1 MNSSSINPEQSPLRD
16 DEAEAGGEGAGLV
29 AGLDKFLDDNPDASA
44 TEDVETPVVDDSEA
58 PEKSPADEGAV
69 LSGEDED
76 FGLPTIRKEPE
87 VSNEE
92 PVTETVE
99 FDESEFDEATNQEIK
114 GLDPSQGEAWKKLKE
129 ELKSYKKGEVQ
140 LPEIQKKLEALEQEN
155 RNLRDTA
162 DEVEAIKER
171 MKSVTSRNAELLLE
185 ESSEYY
191 SSVVQPHKQI
201 SGTIEALSEAKGIDK
216 DEIWSV
222 IKQSDPAK
230 RISML
235 DELERHI
242 GGRNALLV
250 QTMADDMRAVAIK
263 DREMREN
270 AEQIV
275 NQSRTA
281 DARIHQEQTE
291 SQIADFKASSKQA
304 FVSHASKIPG
314 FVDDTGS
321 LTDEGRRAQ
330 AHTSTVDVTALTS
343 GDLAYMAFTTEALP
357 QSLRKIRDL
366 EKENRDL
373 RVAAGDNSSNVLPG
387 ASKKKDAEEEY
398 DSGRG
403 GPMGLL
409 DHMEKQTFDSAV

>member
-1 MNSSSINPEQSPLRD
+1 MKIGILKE
-16 DEAEAGGEGAGLV
+16 
-29 AGLDKFLDDNPDASA
+29 
-44 TEDVETPVVDDSEA
+44 
-58 PEKSPADEGAV
+58 EKSPADEGAV

-201 SGTIEALSEAKGIDK
+201 SGTIEALSEAKGIDNPR
-216 DEIWSV
+216 IWT
-222 IKQSDPAK
+222 A
-230 RISML
+230 
-235 DELERHI
+235 ERDKEMWD
-242 GGRNALLV
+242 LL
-250 QTMADDMRAVAIK
+250 Q
-263 DREMREN
+263 
-270 AEQIV
+270 
-275 NQSRTA
+275 
-281 DARIHQEQTE
+281 
-291 SQIADFKASSKQA
+291 
-304 FVSHASKIPG
+304 
-314 FVDDTGS
+314 
-321 LTDEGRRAQ
+321 
-330 AHTSTVDVTALTS
+330 
-343 GDLAYMAFTTEALP
+343 
-357 QSLRKIRDL
+357 
-366 EKENRDL
+366 
-373 RVAAGDNSSNVLPG
+373 
-387 ASKKKDAEEEY
+387 
-398 DSGRG
+398 
-403 GPMGLL
+403 
-409 DHMEKQTFDSAV
+409 

>member
-171 MKSVTSRNAELLLE
+171 MKSVTSRNAE
-185 ESSEYY
+185 
-191 SSVVQPHKQI
+191 
-201 SGTIEALSEAKGIDK
+201 
-216 DEIWSV
+216 
-222 IKQSDPAK
+222 
-230 RISML
+230 
-235 DELERHI
+235 
-242 GGRNALLV
+242 
-250 QTMADDMRAVAIK
+250 
-263 DREMREN
+263 
-270 AEQIV
+270 
-275 NQSRTA
+275 
-281 DARIHQEQTE
+281 
-291 SQIADFKASSKQA
+291 
-304 FVSHASKIPG
+304 
-314 FVDDTGS
+314 
-321 LTDEGRRAQ
+321 
-330 AHTSTVDVTALTS
+330 
-343 GDLAYMAFTTEALP
+343 
-357 QSLRKIRDL
+357 
-366 EKENRDL
+366 
-373 RVAAGDNSSNVLPG
+373 
-387 ASKKKDAEEEY
+387 
-398 DSGRG
+398 
-403 GPMGLL
+403 
-409 DHMEKQTFDSAV
+409 